1 MTGIIF
7 FKRKICSICSM
18 KYKNALLILSLF
30 IHTILL
36 GQDFPFEVKLDSITI
51 PGLGGLQS
59 FSVGQHNGKWLVIGG
74 RLDGL
79 HRRQPWASFDS
90 TGHNNRIMVIDPIK
104 KEVWKAPLDNLPVTL
119 REQLSSTNMEFLQRG
134 DLLYLAGGYG
144 YSPTLKDH
152 ITHPFL
158 TIIDIPSV
166 IDAVLNDKDP
176 SVGFNQIKD
185 ERMAVTG
192 GQLVSVNG
200 IFFMVGGHRFDGKY
214 NPMNNPT
221 FVQTYTSAIR
231 KFTVEEEGTGYKL
244 VFHGEITDEKH
255 LRRRDFNV
263 LPQILPNGEQGLI
276 AFSGVFQKDRD
287 LPYLNAVEIDADSFH
302 VIPSFAQ
309 YYNHYHCA
317 NLSLYSS
324 KDHRMHNLF
333 FGGIA
338 HYYDSAGYLV
348 QDNDV
353 PFVKTIARV
362 TRAANGWLQEYKL
375 PNEMPGY
382 FGAASEFIP
391 AAGLPAYDNE
401 AVKLDDLK
409 EDTVLLGYVYGGIR
423 SSAANIFWVNTGVES
438 IASPVIYPVY
448 LIKNPFSG
456 ITLNEQ
462 SINALQLQIYPNP
475 LEGEVTI
482 AFTMPADGDA
492 TVVIKD
498 LMGVSIHEKTL
509 KKIKKGEC
517 LKDIRFRDLKRG
529 DIYYL
534 HLTVNGKT
542 VSQKMIVN

>member
-1 MTGIIF
+1 MKLKFIF
-7 FKRKICSICSM
+7 L
-18 KYKNALLILSLF
+18 ALSLLVSPF
-30 IHTILL
+30 VF
-36 GQDFPFEVKLDSITI
+36 GQDFPYVVKLDSISI
-51 PGLGGLQS
+51 PELGGLQS
-59 FSVGQHNGKWLVIGG
+59 YAVGQYNGKWLVIGG

-79 HRRQPWASFDS
+79 HRRQPWATFDS
-90 TGHNNRIMVIDPIK
+90 IGHNNQLLVIDPVK
-104 KEVWKAPLDNLPVTL
+104 KESWRAPLAKLNVNL
-119 REQLSSTNMEFLQRG
+119 REQLSSTNMEFLQRDG
-134 DLLYLAGGYG
+134 LLYLAGGYG
-144 YSPTLKDH
+144 YSPTAQDH
-152 ITHPFL
+152 ITYPYL
-158 TIIDIPSV
+158 TIVDIPFV
-166 IDAVLNDKDP
+166 IDAVINEKDIAA
-176 SVGFNQIKD
+176 GFFQIKD

-192 GQLVSVNG
+192 GQLHTVDGV
-200 IFFMVGGHRFDGKY
+200 FFMVGGHRFDGKY

-221 FVQTYTSAIR
+221 FVQTYTSAVR
-231 KFTVEEEGTGYKL
+231 KFNVEPEGSGYKL
-244 VFHGEITDEKH
+244 IYHGEVKDEKY

-287 LPYLNAVEIDADSFH
+287 LPYLNAVEINADSFK

-317 NLSLYSS
+317 NLSLYSA
-324 KDHRMHNLF
+324 KENRTHNLF

-338 HYYDSAGYLV
+338 QYYDSAGYLV

-362 TRAANGWLQEYKL
+362 TRDANGWMQEYKL
-375 PNEMPGY
+375 PVEMPGY

-391 AAGLPAYDNE
+391 APGLPVFDNE
-401 AVKLDDLK
+401 TVRLDELK
-409 EDTVLLGYVYGGIR
+409 GDTVLLGYVFGGIK
-423 SSAANIFWVNTGVES
+423 SSAANVFWINTGVES

-448 LIKNPFSG
+448 LIKNPFAG

-492 TVVIKD
+492 TLVIKD
-498 LMGVSIHEKTL
+498 LMGVVANEKTL
-509 KKIKKGEC
+509 KKIKKGEYV
-517 LKDIRFRDLKRG
+517 KDVRFRDLKRG
-529 DIYYL
+529 DTYYL

-542 VSQKMIVN
+542 VTQKMIVN